1 MVEFSFNRISLSTE
15 LLTFSAPVF
24 SILAVDI
31 VEAVEVV
38 VDDGVVVADDVETFW
53 LLIVVPSVDDSMIY
67 IDSVELE
74 SKLLSVSLEVARRR
88 LPKEWTPLQQRIWHK
103 ETVNYN

>member
-1 MVEFSFNRISLSTE
+1 MLMVEFSFNRISLSTE

-38 VDDGVVVADDVETFW
+38 VDDGVVVADESLS
-53 LLIVVPSVDDSMIY
+53 LLI
-67 IDSVELE
+67 
-74 SKLLSVSLEVARRR
+74 
-88 LPKEWTPLQQRIWHK
+88 
-103 ETVNYN
+103 